1 MVRAKLKGKSV
12 PSTFQ
17 EESVKTAQHENEDGN
32 LCSVAVKTIEEDD
45 EVKTQECQATLKD
58 FYEPKGNVG
67 NREDGNEPAHVE

>member
-45 EVKTQECQATLKD
+45 ECQATLKD

-67 NREDGNEPAHVE
+67 NREDGNEPVHVD